1 MFAAKFSTPILL
13 LFGDNYNMDKVNVA
27 VIGYG
32 YWGPNLVR
40 NFSWLETTQVKYVCD
55 VDQGRLDKVRG
66 LFPNVEITTVDYQ
79 QILEDPSISAIAI
92 ATPVNTHY
100 SVAKAA
106 LQAGKHVLIEK
117 PMTDDVKKAQE
128 LVALGKDRN
137 LTVMVDHT
145 FLYTGAVKKIKELVE
160 SKQIGEVF
168 YFDSVRVN
176 LGLFQNDVNVIWDL
190 APHDLSIMRY
200 IIEKQPVSV
209 SAIGVSH
216 VKDNLENIAYMT
228 VFYEDSTFAHF
239 NMNWLSPIKVR
250 QILIG
255 GSEKMIVYND
265 MENTEKIKV
274 YDSGV
279 EIKPGDK
286 DALYKTLIQYRT
298 GDMFAP
304 KLDQTEALQTEC
316 RHFVDCIKNGNQP
329 ISDGN
334 FGVDI
339 VKMLA
344 AAQLSI
350 DQQGRNIPLDTL

>member
-1 MFAAKFSTPILL
+1 MNI
-13 LFGDNYNMDKVNVA
+13 A

-40 NFSWLETTQVKYVCD
+40 NFSWLENTEVKYVCD
-55 VDQGRLDKVRG
+55 LDKNRLKKVKSM
-66 LFPNVEITTVDYQ
+66 FPNVQITTSDYQ
-79 QILEDPSISAIAI
+79 EILDDPDVVAVAV
-92 ATPVNTHY
+92 ATPVNTHFQI
-100 SVAKAA
+100 AKAA
-106 LQAGKHVLIEK
+106 LEAGKHVLIEK

-128 LVALGKDRN
+128 LVALAQNKN
-137 LTVMVDHT
+137 LTIMVDHT
-145 FLYTGAVKKIKELVE
+145 FLYTGAVRKIRELIDTG
-160 SKQIGEVF
+160 QIGEIY

-176 LGLFQNDVNVIWDL
+176 LGLFQNDVNVVWDL

-200 IIEKQPVSV
+200 IIDKKPVSV
-209 SAIGVSH
+209 SAMGVAH
-216 VKDNLENIAYMT
+216 MDNSFENIAYLT
-228 VFYEDSTFAHF
+228 VFYEDTTFAHF
-239 NMNWLSPIKVR
+239 HVNWLSPIKVR

-279 EIKPGDK
+279 EMQPGDK

-304 KLDQTEALQTEC
+304 KLDQAEALKTEC
-316 RHFVDCIKNGNQP
+316 QHFVDCIEKGEQP
-329 ISDGN
+329 ISDGK
-334 FGVDI
+334 FGLEI

-344 AAQLSI
+344 ASQASI
-350 DQQGRNIPLDTL
+350 EQQGKKIDLDSLC

>member
-1 MFAAKFSTPILL
+1 MNI
-13 LFGDNYNMDKVNVA
+13 A

-40 NFSWLETTQVKYVCD
+40 NFSWLENTDVKYVCD
-55 VDQGRLDKVRG
+55 LDVNRLNKVKNM
-66 LFPNVEITTVDYQ
+66 FPNVKITTSDYHE
-79 QILEDPSISAIAI
+79 ILDDPDIDAIAVS
-92 ATPVNTHY
+92 TPVNTHF
-100 SVAKAA
+100 SIAKAA
-106 LQAGKHVLIEK
+106 LEAGKHVLIEK

-128 LVALGKDRN
+128 LVKLAQEKN
-137 LTVMVDHT
+137 LIIMVDHT
-145 FLYTGAVKKIKELVE
+145 FLYTGAVRKIKELVDTG
-160 SKQIGEVF
+160 QIGEIY

-176 LGLFQNDVNVIWDL
+176 LGLFQNDVNVVWDL

-200 IIEKQPVSV
+200 IIDKQPVSV

-216 VKDNLENIAYMT
+216 MENSLENIAYLT
-228 VFYEDSTFAHF
+228 VFYEDTTFAHF
-239 NMNWLSPIKVR
+239 HINWLSPIKVR

-279 EIKPGDK
+279 EMQPGDK

-298 GDMFAP
+298 GDMYAP
-304 KLDQTEALQTEC
+304 KLDQAEALKTEC
-316 RHFVDCIKNGNQP
+316 QHFVDCIEKGEQP

-334 FGVDI
+334 FGLEI
-339 VKMLA
+339 VKILA
-344 AAQLSI
+344 ASQASI
-350 DQQGRNIPLDTL
+350 EQQGKKIDLDSL